1 MPGSGRQPVASAS
14 SAESDVS
21 RLARELAA
29 ARASIE
35 ALEEERARFAA
46 ARAADDERI
55 VTLTTEADRLKLLS
69 RQAVITVAEQRRM
82 LELAGQ
88 RENEINKTM
97 NDKLTGSTA
106 YRIGQVFI
114 QAGRRPFTKG
124 LLIPFTL
131 IGLGRDVRRAKR
143 QARLEAQEAAAAAAA
158 TATPATT
165 AAPTG

>member
-1 MPGSGRQPVASAS
+1 MT
-14 SAESDVS
+14 
-21 RLARELAA
+21 LA
-29 ARASIE
+29 
-35 ALEEERARFAA
+35 
-46 ARAADDERI
+46 
-55 VTLTTEADRLKLLS
+55 TEADRLKLLS

-114 QAGRRPFTKG
+114 EAGRRPFTRG

-131 IGLGRDVRRAKR
+131 IGLGREVRRAKR
-143 QARLEAQEAAAAAAA
+143 QARLEAQRRRPPMR
-158 TATPATT
+158 TPPRPPQPRRPADPGTQ
-165 AAPTG
+165 PP